1 MDNQPEPAKPTVR
14 QIDTDKDDPGLLY
27 DSGKDETMQFVV
39 HRHPFGIFAIY
50 FITLL
55 AIVAALALIF
65 ILVPSVIGNDAKGV
79 KAAINGMALFAIGL
93 VALILFLQTYIY
105 RQNRLLVT
113 NKNVVQIL
121 QRGLFN
127 RKTSQLSMAS
137 VEDVNA
143 EQSGLFSTLFNF
155 GTLTVQTAGEQEN
168 FIFPYCPKPNFY
180 AQEIL
185 RAREKFLDK
194 NNDSDTG

>member
-1 MDNQPEPAKPTVR
+1 MDNQPVPPKPTV
-14 QIDTDKDDPGLLY
+14 QQSDHDKDDPDMLY

-39 HRHPFGIFAIY
+39 HRHPFGIIVVY
-50 FITLL
+50 IITLI
-55 AIVAALALIF
+55 AIIAALAMVF
-65 ILVPSVIGNDAKGV
+65 ILVPSVVDRDAKGT
-79 KAAINGMALFAIGL
+79 KAAINGLALFSIGL
-93 VALILFLQTYIY
+93 IALILFLQTYIY

-121 QRGLFN
+121 QRGLFH

-143 EQSGLFSTLFNF
+143 EQKGFFPMILNF

-168 FIFPYCPKPNFY
+168 FIFPYCPNPNFY

-185 RAREKFLDK
+185 RAREQFLDK